1 MIEVGG
7 PVPAGGSDVGV
18 EGVEARLSRLSG
30 MRLRG
35 LVRKE
40 FIEIRRDRRTLAL
53 IVLVPVMLMVIFGY
67 AATLDMRHL
76 STELVGRDSLAVRA
90 AVGAQP
96 AFSLRSGYAPD
107 DAAARRDI
115 QSGKVAVAIEIG
127 SDGRPSRV
135 LIDGSSV
142 LIASTAERHLSA
154 LQATSTGAAATTV
167 EVLYN
172 PSLRS
177 ANFMVPGLIGQIM
190 VQVALVLTALGIVRE
205 RERGTLEQL
214 MMTPLSKGELMIGK
228 TLPYLL
234 IAFVDLTFALA
245 IGWAV
250 FGVPVR
256 GSLGLLFAEAALFLT
271 ATLGMGLLI
280 STVAQTQMQ
289 AMQMSVFIQLP
300 QMLLSG
306 LVFPVVSMP
315 WGVRWLS
322 YLFPLTYFVTISR
335 GIMLKAAGVGE
346 LSTETAVLAVMAV
359 LFVGLAA
366 VRFRKTLD

>member
-1 MIEVGG
+1 MLVGWT
-7 PVPAGGSDVGV
+7 
-18 EGVEARLSRLSG
+18 RF
-30 MRLRG
+30 RG

-53 IVLVPVMLMVIFGY
+53 IVVVPAMLMVIFGY

-76 STELVGRDSLAVRA
+76 TAELVGHDSVAVRS
-90 AVGAQP
+90 AVAGQP
-96 AFSLRSGYAPD
+96 VFSLRPGFAAD
-107 DAAARRDI
+107 DAAARDDI
-115 QSGKVAVAIEIG
+115 KHGRVAVAIEVG
-127 SDGRPSRV
+127 VDGRPSRV

-142 LIASTAERHLSA
+142 IIATTAERHLST
-154 LQATSTGAAATTV
+154 LQAQSTGTSSPAV

-177 ANFMVPGLIGQIM
+177 ADFMVPGLIGQIM

-228 TLPYLL
+228 AVPYLL
-234 IAFVDLTFALA
+234 IAFVDLVFTLV

-250 FGVPVR
+250 FGVPVH
-256 GSLGLLFAEAALFLT
+256 GSLALLFGEALLFLT
-271 ATLGMGLLI
+271 ATLGMGLMI

-322 YLFPLTYFVTISR
+322 YLFPLTYFVRISR
-335 GIMLKAAGVGE
+335 GIMLKGVG
-346 LSTETAVLAVMAV
+346 LADLRTETLVLGMMAL

-366 VRFRKTLD
+366 ARFRRTLG